1 MSNLIDS
8 LAQDRHA
15 ARYRSATHRSP
26 ATTRRTTAVIAATT
40 TTAAPAT
47 ATATATSDSL
57 NAATSSPE
65 STRSRAG
72 WLLIGLGLRL
82 VMRGGD
88 TPAHRARLIGQ

>member
-1 MSNLIDS
+1 MSHLIES

-15 ARYRSATHRSP
+15 ARYRTATQASL
-26 ATTRRTTAVIAATT
+26 AAATT
-40 TTAAPAT
+40 TT
-47 ATATATSDSL
+47 SDSL
-57 NAATSSPE
+57 NIAAPSQ

>member
-8 LAQDRHA
+8 LAQDRHV

-26 ATTRRTTAVIAATT
+26 ATTRATAAAT
-40 TTAAPAT
+40 AAT
-47 ATATATSDSL
+47 TSDSL
-57 NAATSSPE
+57 NAEKSPPQ

-88 TPAHRARLIGQ
+88 TPAHRARLIRQ

>member
-1 MSNLIDS
+1 MSHLIES

-15 ARYRSATHRSP
+15 ARYRTATQTSVAASATTSNSLKM
-26 ATTRRTTAVIAATT
+26 
-40 TTAAPAT
+40 AAPA
-47 ATATATSDSL
+47 
-57 NAATSSPE
+57 PQ

-88 TPAHRARLIGQ
+88 TPAHRARLIRQ

>member
-15 ARYRSATHRSP
+15 ARYRSATHTP
-26 ATTRRTTAVIAATT
+26 LATT
-40 TTAAPAT
+40 TTTAMAT
-47 ATATATSDSL
+47 TTTSDSL
-57 NAATSSPE
+57 NAERSSLQ

-82 VMRGGD
+82 LMRGAIHPPTG
-88 TPAHRARLIGQ
+88 LG

>member
-15 ARYRSATHRSP
+15 ARYRSATHSSP
-26 ATTRRTTAVIAATT
+26 AATAAT
-40 TTAAPAT
+40 A
-47 ATATATSDSL
+47 ATATSDSL
-57 NAATSSPE
+57 NAERSSPQ

>member
-8 LAQDRHA
+8 LAQDRHV

-26 ATTRRTTAVIAATT
+26 ATTRRTTAVIAAT
-40 TTAAPAT
+40 AAAT
-47 ATATATSDSL
+47 ATAPSDSL
-57 NAATSSPE
+57 NAATSSPQ

>member
-1 MSNLIDS
+1 MSHLIES

-15 ARYRSATHRSP
+15 ARYRTATQASL
-26 ATTRRTTAVIAATT
+26 AAATT
-40 TTAAPAT
+40 TT
-47 ATATATSDSL
+47 SDSL
-57 NAATSSPE
+57 NMAAPSPQ

>member
-40 TTAAPAT
+40 A

-72 WLLIGLGLRL
+72 WLLVGLGLRL
-82 VMRGGD
+82 IMRGGD
-88 TPAHRARLIGQ
+88 TPTHRARLIGQ